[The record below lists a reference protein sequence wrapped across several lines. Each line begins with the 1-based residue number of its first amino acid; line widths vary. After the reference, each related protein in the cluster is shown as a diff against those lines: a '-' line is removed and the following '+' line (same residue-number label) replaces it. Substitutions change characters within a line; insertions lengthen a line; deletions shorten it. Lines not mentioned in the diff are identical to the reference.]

1 MLGASS
7 ITLAPLLRQMEAHA
21 AGNANG
27 FPKRFVFVVKS
38 SGITPSAIRPEGIEI
53 GDDNQLLDLKL
64 KDIIRRL
71 IQRIEVVAIEV
82 RHVLI

>member
-53 GDDNQLLDLKL
+53 GDDNQFLDLKL
-64 KDIIRRL
+64 KDYHLPPTLR
-71 IQRIEVVAIEV
+71 
-82 RHVLI
+82 